1 LGLFNGFF
9 GGGFGL
15 KNVLDYIIALTN
27 LYGFVHMDLVVE
39 IYNMHHQ
46 NTISVEWIDRVY
58 RNMPVELERNF
69 IETYRDC
76 FVHET
81 IMEFHEFDYYLR
93 EKANKPFYIPEKEE
107 LLRYRDRCYF
117 ERNVHY
123 DRLVDYIART
133 FYAGNVD
140 KATLLAEDIQ
150 GYCEMN
156 YDEKSHIQ
164 LFTHRGLSLQR
175 TGCRE
180 SLEALIRQLCV
191 HTRTWNNNG
200 FTQMELD
207 QFIAREKA

>member
-1 LGLFNGFF
+1 M
-9 GGGFGL
+9 